1 MHYGDTSDESKSLS
15 ALPDQIFTLKPCVL
29 KWAVWSPENQLF
41 RWCKCVNAAG
51 RWHSRTMSS
60 PLVLVASGNNWQAWL
75 VIGFLVLALIGMKFL
90 VSHILKSRRCQGEYR
105 RCWRVLPPWR
115 CNQYALEFLT
125 CTYSYLG
132 ILKMISCYTKDYI
145 QSTGAETP
153 DK

>member
-1 MHYGDTSDESKSLS
+1 MHYGDTSDPNLF
-15 ALPDQIFTLKPCVL
+15 LPYLIKYSFQNRVCWNEPCG
-29 KWAVWSPENQLF
+29 SRENQLF

-75 VIGFLVLALIGMKFL
+75 VTGFLLLALIGMKFL
-90 VSHILKSRRCQGEYR
+90 VSHILKSHPCQGEYK

-115 CNQYALEFLT
+115 CNQYGLEFLT

-132 ILKMISCYTKDYI
+132 ILKITSCYTKVMFRVLGL
-145 QSTGAETP
+145 SCA
-153 DK
+153 